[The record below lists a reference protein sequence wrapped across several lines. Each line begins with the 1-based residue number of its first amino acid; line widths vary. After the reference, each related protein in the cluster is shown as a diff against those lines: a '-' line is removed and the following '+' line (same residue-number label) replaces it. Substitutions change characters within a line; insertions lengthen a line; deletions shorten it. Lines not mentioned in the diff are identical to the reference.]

1 MTKVT
6 RSAYKVTDFDS
17 DRNMLKQL
25 LLVALGGALGSALR
39 YLTAILLARHYTG
52 SIPLA
57 TLVVNVLGCF
67 FIGLLIGL
75 CSDTGYLRLLFI
87 TGFCGGFTTFSTFTA
102 ESYTMLREGA
112 YGLAILYIVGSV
124 LIGLLALW
132 AGVCLSR
139 SITP

>member
-1 MTKVT
+1 
-6 RSAYKVTDFDS
+6 
-17 DRNMLKQL
+17 MLRQL
-25 LLVALGGALGSALR
+25 LLVALGGALGSAMR

-67 FIGLLIGL
+67 LIGLLIGL
-75 CSDTGYLRLLFI
+75 CSETAYLRLLFI

-102 ESYTMLREGA
+102 ESYVMFREGA
-112 YGLAILYIVGSV
+112 YGLALLYIAGSV

-132 AGVCLSR
+132 IGLYVSR
-139 SITP
+139 IIAS

>member
-1 MTKVT
+1 
-6 RSAYKVTDFDS
+6 
-17 DRNMLKQL
+17 MLKQL
-25 LLVALGGALGSALR
+25 LLVALGGALGSAMR

-75 CSDTGYLRLLFI
+75 CSETTYLRLLFI

-102 ESYTMLREGA
+102 ESYVMFREGA
-112 YGLAILYIVGSV
+112 YGLALLYIAGSV

-132 AGVCLSR
+132 IGLYVSR
-139 SITP
+139 IIAS

>member
-1 MTKVT
+1 
-6 RSAYKVTDFDS
+6 
-17 DRNMLKQL
+17 MLRQL
-25 LLVALGGALGSALR
+25 LLVALGGAIGSAMR

-67 FIGLLIGL
+67 LIGLLIGL
-75 CSDTGYLRLLFI
+75 CSETTYLRLLFI

-102 ESYTMLREGA
+102 ESYVMFRKGA
-112 YGLAILYIVGSV
+112 YGLALLYIAGSV

-132 AGVCLSR
+132 IGLYVSR
-139 SITP
+139 IIAS

>member
-1 MTKVT
+1 
-6 RSAYKVTDFDS
+6 
-17 DRNMLKQL
+17 MLRQL
-25 LLVALGGALGSALR
+25 LLVALGGALGSAMR

-67 FIGLLIGL
+67 LIGLLIGL
-75 CSDTGYLRLLFI
+75 CSETTYLRLLFI

-102 ESYTMLREGA
+102 ESYVMFREGA
-112 YGLAILYIVGSV
+112 YGLAFLYIAGSV

-132 AGVCLSR
+132 VGLYVSR
-139 SITP
+139 IIAS

>member
-1 MTKVT
+1 
-6 RSAYKVTDFDS
+6 
-17 DRNMLKQL
+17 MLRQL
-25 LLVALGGALGSALR
+25 LLVALGGALGSAMR

-67 FIGLLIGL
+67 LIGLLIGL
-75 CSDTGYLRLLFI
+75 CSETTYLRLLFI

-102 ESYTMLREGA
+102 ESYVMFREGA
-112 YGLAILYIVGSV
+112 YGLALLYIAGSV

-132 AGVCLSR
+132 IGLYVSR
-139 SITP
+139 IIAS

>member
-1 MTKVT
+1 
-6 RSAYKVTDFDS
+6 
-17 DRNMLKQL
+17 MLKQL

-67 FIGLLIGL
+67 LIGLLIGL
-75 CSDTGYLRLLFI
+75 CSETTYLRLLFI

-102 ESYTMLREGA
+102 ESYVIFREGT
-112 YGLAILYIVGSV
+112 YGLALLYIAGSV

-132 AGVCLSR
+132 VGLYVSR
-139 SITP
+139 IIAS

>member
-1 MTKVT
+1 
-6 RSAYKVTDFDS
+6 
-17 DRNMLKQL
+17 MLRQF
-25 LLVALGGALGSALR
+25 LLVALGGAIGSAMR

-67 FIGLLIGL
+67 LIGLLIGL
-75 CSDTGYLRLLFI
+75 CSETTYLRLLFI

-102 ESYTMLREGA
+102 ESYAMLREGA
-112 YGLAILYIVGSV
+112 YGLALLYIVGSV

-132 AGVCLSR
+132 IGLYVSR
-139 SITP
+139 IIAS

>member
-1 MTKVT
+1 
-6 RSAYKVTDFDS
+6 
-17 DRNMLKQL
+17 MLRQL
-25 LLVALGGALGSALR
+25 LFVALGGALGSAMR

-67 FIGLLIGL
+67 LIGLLIGL
-75 CSDTGYLRLLFI
+75 CSETTYLRLLFI

-102 ESYTMLREGA
+102 ESYVMFREGA
-112 YGLAILYIVGSV
+112 YGLALLYIAGSV

-132 AGVCLSR
+132 IGLYVSR
-139 SITP
+139 IIAS

>member
-1 MTKVT
+1 
-6 RSAYKVTDFDS
+6 
-17 DRNMLKQL
+17 MLRQL
-25 LLVALGGALGSALR
+25 LLVALGGALGSAMR

-67 FIGLLIGL
+67 LIGLLIGL
-75 CSDTGYLRLLFI
+75 CSETTYLRLLFI

-102 ESYTMLREGA
+102 ESYVMFREGA
-112 YGLAILYIVGSV
+112 YGLALLYIAGSL

-132 AGVCLSR
+132 IGLYVSR
-139 SITP
+139 FIAS

>member
-1 MTKVT
+1 
-6 RSAYKVTDFDS
+6 
-17 DRNMLKQL
+17 MLRQL
-25 LLVALGGALGSALR
+25 LFVALGGALGSAMR

-67 FIGLLIGL
+67 LIGLLIGL
-75 CSDTGYLRLLFI
+75 CSETTYLRLLFI

-102 ESYTMLREGA
+102 ESYVMFREGA
-112 YGLAILYIVGSV
+112 YGLALLYIAGSV

-132 AGVCLSR
+132 VGLYVSR
-139 SITP
+139 IIAS

>member
-1 MTKVT
+1 
-6 RSAYKVTDFDS
+6 
-17 DRNMLKQL
+17 MLRQL
-25 LLVALGGALGSALR
+25 LLVALGGAIGSAMR

-67 FIGLLIGL
+67 LIGLLIGL
-75 CSDTGYLRLLFI
+75 CSETTYLRLLFI

-102 ESYTMLREGA
+102 ESYVMFREGA
-112 YGLAILYIVGSV
+112 YGLALLYIAGSV

-132 AGVCLSR
+132 IGLYVSR
-139 SITP
+139 FIAS

>member
-1 MTKVT
+1 M
-6 RSAYKVTDFDS
+6 
-17 DRNMLKQL
+17 
-25 LLVALGGALGSALR
+25 R

-67 FIGLLIGL
+67 LIGLLIGL
-75 CSDTGYLRLLFI
+75 CSETTYLRLLFI

-102 ESYTMLREGA
+102 ESYVMFREGA
-112 YGLAILYIVGSV
+112 YGLALLYIAGSV

-132 AGVCLSR
+132 IGLYVSR
-139 SITP
+139 IIAS

>member
-1 MTKVT
+1 
-6 RSAYKVTDFDS
+6 
-17 DRNMLKQL
+17 MLRQL
-25 LLVALGGALGSALR
+25 LLVALGGAIGSAMR

-67 FIGLLIGL
+67 LIGLLIGL
-75 CSDTGYLRLLFI
+75 CSETTYLRLLFI

-102 ESYTMLREGA
+102 ESYVMFRERA
-112 YGLAILYIVGSV
+112 YGLALLYIAGSV

-132 AGVCLSR
+132 IGLYVSR
-139 SITP
+139 IIAS

>member
-1 MTKVT
+1 
-6 RSAYKVTDFDS
+6 
-17 DRNMLKQL
+17 MLRQL
-25 LLVALGGALGSALR
+25 LLVALGGAIGSAMR

-67 FIGLLIGL
+67 LIGLLIGL
-75 CSDTGYLRLLFI
+75 CSETTYLRLLFI

-102 ESYTMLREGA
+102 ESYVMFREGA
-112 YGLAILYIVGSV
+112 YGLALLYIAGSV

-132 AGVCLSR
+132 IGLYVSR
-139 SITP
+139 FIAR

>member
-1 MTKVT
+1 M
-6 RSAYKVTDFDS
+6 
-17 DRNMLKQL
+17 
-25 LLVALGGALGSALR
+25 R

-57 TLVVNVLGCF
+57 TLVVNGLGCF
-67 FIGLLIGL
+67 LIGLLIGL
-75 CSDTGYLRLLFI
+75 CSDTAHLRLLFI

-102 ESYTMLREGA
+102 ESYAMFREGA

-132 AGVCLSR
+132 VGVYLSR
-139 SITP
+139 AIAS